1 MEQAIAAT
9 RRGSKG
15 VDPVE
20 KDDSAGIGKLLR
32 DITRAYEDG
41 LAAIGSAINDLG
53 KRRIPDSQRQIE
65 RWIGVARAAKD
76 GYVAA
81 IDQGFALWERRIRR
95 ALAPGKSETDSRRE
109 QKAGAGQLDA
119 WVEEWRKANES
130 FMHSIGESGLGEEAL
145 KQARELR
152 KTFENGLKNLQKLW
166 QPSSETRRK

>member
-1 MEQAIAAT
+1 M
-9 RRGSKG
+9 
-15 VDPVE
+15 E

-41 LAAIGSAINDLG
+41 LAAIGSAIGDLG
-53 KRRIPDSQRQIE
+53 KRRIPDSERQIE

-95 ALAPGKSETDSRRE
+95 ALTPEKSGPEKESRRE
-109 QKAGAGQLDA
+109 QKAPASQLDA

-130 FMHSIGESGLGEEAL
+130 FMQSVGESGLGEEAL
-145 KQARELR
+145 KQAKELR
-152 KTFENGLKNLQKLW
+152 KTFESGLKNLQKLW
-166 QPSSETRRK
+166 QPPSETRRK

>member
-1 MEQAIAAT
+1 MEQANPAT

-15 VDPVE
+15 VDAVE

-41 LAAIGSAINDLG
+41 LAAIGSAINDIG

-95 ALAPGKSETDSRRE
+95 ALTPRESEKESRRE
-109 QKAGAGQLDA
+109 QKAPAGQLDA

-130 FMHSIGESGLGEEAL
+130 FMRSIGESGLGEEAL
-145 KQARELR
+145 KQAKELR
-152 KTFENGLKNLQKLW
+152 KTFENGLKNLARLW
-166 QPSSETRRK
+166 QPASETRRK

>member
-1 MEQAIAAT
+1 V
-9 RRGSKG
+9 G
-15 VDPVE
+15 

-32 DITRAYEDG
+32 DVTRAYEDG
-41 LAAIGSAINDLG
+41 LAAIGSAINDIG
-53 KRRIPDSQRQIE
+53 KRRIPESERQIE

-95 ALAPGKSETDSRRE
+95 ALAPEKSEPEKESGRE
-109 QKAGAGQLDA
+109 QKAPASQLDA

-152 KTFENGLKNLQKLW
+152 KTFESGLKNLQKLW
-166 QPSSETRRK
+166 QPASETRRK

>member
-1 MEQAIAAT
+1 M
-9 RRGSKG
+9 
-15 VDPVE
+15 E

-32 DITRAYEDG
+32 DVTRAYEDG
-41 LAAIGSAINDLG
+41 LAAIGSAINDIG
-53 KRRIPDSQRQIE
+53 KRRIPESERQIE

-95 ALAPGKSETDSRRE
+95 ALAPGKSEPEKESGRE
-109 QKAGAGQLDA
+109 QKAPASQLDA

-152 KTFENGLKNLQKLW
+152 KTFESGLKNLQKLW
-166 QPSSETRRK
+166 QPASETRHK